1 MLLYSYIICS
11 LPNCS
16 CSTFRGCVRIAVA
29 KFLRTCI
36 RDSMRPLH
44 LCMDNIIGMLLCILD
59 DDDEEVTADKHLKLK
74 ISIKYK

>member
-1 MLLYSYIICS
+1 MLLYIYS
-11 LPNCS
+11 LSN

-59 DDDEEVTADKHLKLK
+59 DDDEEVTAEKHF
-74 ISIKYK
+74 